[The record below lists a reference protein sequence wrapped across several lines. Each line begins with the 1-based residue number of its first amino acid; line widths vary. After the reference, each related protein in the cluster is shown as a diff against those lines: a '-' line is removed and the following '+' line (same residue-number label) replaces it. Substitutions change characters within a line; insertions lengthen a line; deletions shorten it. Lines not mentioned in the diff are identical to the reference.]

1 LTEATHGRE
10 SRSDIAPVWAEAQLG
25 HVRSE
30 RAGKAGELP
39 IRLALRPVPAIFS
52 AMVSAILGSEMSE
65 PKTSNPQPER
75 PSFAS
80 IATTLGL
87 VAFAVVLITG
97 AYRQVST
104 SYWTKALAQGPA
116 KPESGPLLVREGDR
130 IIVPEGSPLR
140 AKLTVEAVAEQQI
153 QRTLVLPA
161 VVEADPSRLVK
172 VLPPLAGR
180 ITQLQ
185 VQLGE
190 RVKEGQALAVL
201 DSPDLGTAYAD
212 HERATVLLELAR
224 KNRDRA
230 RDLSKIGGAAVRELQ
245 QAETDYVTADVEH
258 HRADARLKQIGVNPE
273 TSDPMR
279 TVTITA
285 PIAGSVIELDVGAG
299 AFWNDPNAS
308 LLTIADLSSV
318 WVTANVP
325 EKDTALVAKGQLVEV
340 VFGAYPNEVFKGE
353 VLFVSDVLD
362 PDTRRTKVR
371 IAFPNPG
378 IRLKPNMFANVSFLT
393 PVQMVATVPA
403 TALVM
408 KNDGDRVFVEVAP
421 WTFVPRSVETSYQQG
436 NSAVI
441 KSGLVAGERAVV
453 KGGVLLND

>member
-1 LTEATHGRE
+1 
-10 SRSDIAPVWAEAQLG
+10 
-25 HVRSE
+25 
-30 RAGKAGELP
+30 
-39 IRLALRPVPAIFS
+39 
-52 AMVSAILGSEMSE
+52 MSE
-65 PKTSNPQPER
+65 PETPSPQQGR
-75 PSFAS
+75 PSVAAV
-80 IATTLGL
+80 ATTLAL
-87 VAFAVVLITG
+87 IAFAVVLITG

-104 SYWTKALAQGPA
+104 AYWTKALAQGPA

-130 IIVPEGSPLR
+130 VIVPEGSPLR

-230 RDLSKIGGAAVRELQ
+230 RELSKIGGAAVRELQ

-325 EKDTALVAKGQLVEV
+325 EKDTSLVAKGQPVEV
-340 VFGAYPNEVFKGE
+340 VFGAYPNEAFKGE
-353 VLFVSDVLD
+353 VLFISDVLD

-378 IRLKPNMFANVSFLT
+378 IRLKPNMFASVSFLA
-393 PVQMVATVPA
+393 PAQMVATVPA

-408 KNDGDRVFVEVAP
+408 KNDGDRVFVEVEP

-441 KSGLVAGERAVV
+441 KSGLAAGERAVV

>member
-1 LTEATHGRE
+1 
-10 SRSDIAPVWAEAQLG
+10 
-25 HVRSE
+25 
-30 RAGKAGELP
+30 
-39 IRLALRPVPAIFS
+39 
-52 AMVSAILGSEMSE
+52 MSE
-65 PKTSNPQPER
+65 PESPPEHSSSQP
-75 PSFAS
+75 SKLGFTS
-80 IATTLGL
+80 IAMGLGL
-87 VAFAVVLITG
+87 LGLAVVLGTG
-97 AYRQVST
+97 AYRQFVT
-104 SYWTKALAQGPA
+104 SYWGKALAQGPA
-116 KPESGPLLVREGDR
+116 KPDSGPLLVREGDR

-140 AKLTVEAVAEQQI
+140 AKLTVEAVAEQEI
-153 QRTLVLPA
+153 RRSLVLPA
-161 VVEADPSRLVK
+161 IVEADPSRLVK

-180 ITQLQ
+180 ITQLK

-190 RVKEGQALAVL
+190 RVKEGQPLAIL

-212 HERATVLLELAR
+212 HERATVLVELAR

-273 TSDPMR
+273 TTDPSK
-279 TVTITA
+279 TLTITA

-308 LLTIADLSSV
+308 LLTVADLSSV

-325 EKDTALVAKGQLVEV
+325 EKDTALVAKGQPVEV
-340 VFGAYPNEVFKGE
+340 VFAAYPNEAFKGE
-353 VLFVSDVLD
+353 ILFVSDVLD
-362 PDTRRTKVR
+362 ADTRRTKVR

-378 IRLKPNMFANVSFLT
+378 IRLKPNMFANVNFLAA
-393 PVQMVATVPA
+393 PQLVATVPA

-421 WTFVPRSVETSYQQG
+421 WIFQPRNVEISYQQG

-441 KSGLVAGERAVV
+441 ESGLTARERAVV

>member
-1 LTEATHGRE
+1 
-10 SRSDIAPVWAEAQLG
+10 
-25 HVRSE
+25 
-30 RAGKAGELP
+30 
-39 IRLALRPVPAIFS
+39 
-52 AMVSAILGSEMSE
+52 MSE
-65 PKTSNPQPER
+65 PETPSPQQGR
-75 PSFAS
+75 PSVAAV
-80 IATTLGL
+80 ATTLAL
-87 VAFAVVLITG
+87 IAFAVVLITG

-104 SYWTKALAQGPA
+104 AYWTKALAQGPA

-130 IIVPEGSPLR
+130 VIVPEGSPLR

-161 VVEADPSRLVK
+161 IVEADPSRLVK

-230 RDLSKIGGAAVRELQ
+230 RELSKIGGAAVRELQ

-325 EKDTALVAKGQLVEV
+325 EKDTSLVAKGQPVEV
-340 VFGAYPNEVFKGE
+340 VFGAYPNEAFKGE
-353 VLFVSDVLD
+353 VLFISDVLD

-378 IRLKPNMFANVSFLT
+378 IRLKPNMFASVSFLA
-393 PVQMVATVPA
+393 PAQMVATVPA

-408 KNDGDRVFVEVAP
+408 KNDGDRVFVEVEP

-441 KSGLVAGERAVV
+441 KSGLAAGERAVV